1 MKHIQQT
8 MLVSVLFALPLVG
21 GCGGEAKV
29 PDDKAEKAAMIAK
42 EVKASPD
49 KYEEILKKYDLDA
62 DAFEAL
68 MYEVAEDPALSD
80 KYATAM
86 DK

>member
-1 MKHIQQT
+1 MF
-8 MLVSVLFALPLVG
+8 VAVLFALPLVG
-21 GCGGEAKV
+21 GCGGEPKV

-42 EVKASPD
+42 ELKASPD
-49 KYEEILKKYDLDA
+49 KYEEILGKYDMDA
-62 DAFEAL
+62 DKFEAL

-80 KYATAM
+80 KYAASM